1 MFELSQIPADA
12 PLAFIAIAVLYNLI
26 RHALN
31 LHHQRTQDA
40 TEAATHERIVALS
53 SQLAEAQVEIK
64 HLRQEVQR
72 MKDKG
77 A

>member
-31 LHHQRTQDA
+31 LHHQRKEEALD
-40 TEAATHERIVALS
+40 AATNERIVALS
-53 SQLAEAQVEIK
+53 AQLAEAQMEIK
-64 HLRQEVQR
+64 YLRQEVQDL
-72 MKDKG
+72 KEKG

>member
-1 MFELSQIPADA
+1 MFELSQIPTDA
-12 PLAFIAIAVLYNLI
+12 PLAFIALAVFYNLV

-31 LHHQRTQDA
+31 LHHQRKQEA
-40 TEAATHERIVALS
+40 SEAATHERIVALS
-53 SQLAEAQVEIK
+53 TQLAEAQADLK

-72 MKDKG
+72 LKEKG

>member
-12 PLAFIAIAVLYNLI
+12 PLAFIAIAVLYNLV

-31 LHHQRTQDA
+31 LHHQRKEEALD
-40 TEAATHERIVALS
+40 AATNERIVALS
-53 SQLAEAQVEIK
+53 SQLAEAQSELKYLRKEVERLK
-64 HLRQEVQR
+64 E
-72 MKDKG
+72 KG

>member
-12 PLAFIAIAVLYNLI
+12 PLAFIALAVFYNLV

-31 LHHQRTQDA
+31 LHHQRKQEAED
-40 TEAATHERIVALS
+40 AATHERIIALS
-53 SQLAEAQVEIK
+53 SELAEARSEIK
-64 HLRQEVQR
+64 YLREEVR
-72 MKDKG
+72 RIKEKG